1 MSLVL
6 QSSGGGSVTLQE
18 AVTASNLTI
27 TVPAETGTMITTA
40 STFAGTGPAFR
51 VFLSGDVSL
60 TGGVN
65 TKIAFNSESFD
76 TNSNFDTS
84 TNRFTP
90 TVAGY
95 YQINLFVALGGAT
108 STQAIIRKNG
118 TSTVVSWYVVNSA
131 SYGGMAFDVVYMN
144 GTTDYIEGFMFVS
157 GNSTMG
163 GGSTFTTMSGFLAR
177 AA

>member
-6 QSSGGGSVTLQE
+6 QSSGGGSVTLEE

-40 STFAGTGPAFR
+40 STFSGTGPAFK
-51 VFLSGDVSL
+51 VTLSGDVSI

-65 TKIAFNSESFD
+65 TKVPFNTEDFD
-76 TNSNFDTS
+76 TASCFDTS

-90 TVAGY
+90 NVAGY
-95 YQINLFVALGGAT
+95 YQINLFVALGAAT
-108 STQAIIRKNG
+108 STQATIRKNG
-118 TSTVVSWYVVNSA
+118 TSIVLGWYMVNQA

-157 GNSTMG
+157 ANSTIA
-163 GGSTFTTMSGFLAR
+163 GGSAFTGMSGFLAR